1 MHILT
6 VPFALVVFHTVTVQ
20 LFLSHSI
27 FLADADAYANLG
39 LFFLPDILKVD

>member
-27 FLADADAYANLG
+27 FLADAYANLG